1 MRTLLTLFVI
11 SLLCSTD
18 GLLEFQV
25 PPLTGG
31 SPEMAGVGLARLLW
45 RIPVECLLTLIASL
59 LFERRIIM
67 ISTSKHTLS
76 AAVHAASALIYP
88 FEWVS
93 TSYLPL
99 MPEKLRD
106 YLQAPFPFLV
116 GLPAQ
121 ISNFAGLEMDDVT
134 IVDLDR
140 GTCVPEPGS
149 PDDDAYHLPRRQQ
162 LQNDL
167 HEAVKAL
174 RSPAEFEGN
183 ERIAQIMTTYIIRLF
198 KHYRDFIRPQTMTE
212 IASMKDRGCFCRGRA
227 KGAAAAAATA
237 MTMSDDENTVD
248 ASGII
253 GHNYY
258 FDHTKF
264 VASHKSSHTLFAMLE
279 V

>member
-1 MRTLLTLFVI
+1 MLTSHSFRLCDR
-11 SLLCSTD
+11 SLHLSYSTED
-18 GLLEFQV
+18 FIEFQV

-93 TSYLPL
+93 TCFLPL
-99 MPEKLRD
+99 MSERLRD

-140 GTCVPEPGS
+140 GTCSPEPGS
-149 PDDDAYHLPRRQQ
+149 PDDDAFHLPRRQQ

-183 ERIAQIMTTYIIRLF
+183 ERIARIMKAYMIRLF
-198 KHYRDFIRPQTMTE
+198 KHYRDFIRPQTTTE
-212 IASMKDRGCFCRGRA
+212 IASMKERGCFCRGRPKA
-227 KGAAAAAATA
+227 KTAAA
-237 MTMSDDENTVD
+237 MTMSDEEIAVD
-248 ASGII
+248 PSGIV

-264 VASHKSSHTLFAMLE
+264 VASHK
-279 V
+279 